1 MNDLVVVLPGIMG
14 SALYKNGKPAW
25 DPTLDGVVDALKTL
39 GRSISSLTLPA
50 GVGDNPPEDGVEATH
65 LVKDVHVIPGLW
77 TPIRGYTRLLATL
90 AASGYT
96 KEAGNLLPVAYDW
109 RTSIP
114 CIVNTQTPRIDTALE
129 QWRARPG
136 HADARIVF
144 VCHSMG
150 GLVARH
156 YTTTHR
162 DQVRKIITMGT
173 PSRGS
178 MNALNTLMNGVGPD
192 WGWLQ
197 DILVPFARSLPGLH
211 NLLPAYPCVDTGGNY
226 EDFAFLKDHPVN
238 ELDSTMASTGLRFLN
253 QLADTEA
260 KDPAFTQCLQP
271 IIGWNQDTLNSVRIA
286 GGVPHFQTTYGTLEM
301 TGDGTVPL
309 AGAVPKGLPLDSNLL
324 HGWPD
329 LHGNL
334 QDNKTVLAELT
345 RILKNA
351 PPIVLRGDAIP
362 INANMPDLLQAGHDL
377 NVTVTLPPDTREN
390 IQITLQSAGQT
401 IVRRPAI
408 INQTAATTFTNMPP
422 GIHAVRVTGT
432 TPGSAIQPV
441 TGTVTAWSKSWEP
454 TRPSHG

>member
-25 DPTLDGVVDALKTL
+25 DPALDGVVNALKTL
-39 GRSISSLTLPA
+39 GRSITSLTVPEGL
-50 GVGDNPPEDGVEATH
+50 GDNTPDDGVEATH
-65 LVKDVHVIPGLW
+65 LVNDVHVIPGLW

-90 AASGYT
+90 AANGYT
-96 KEAGNLLPVAYDW
+96 EQTGNLLPVAYDW

-162 DQVRKIITMGT
+162 DQVRKIVTMGT

-178 MNALNTLMNGVGPD
+178 MNALNTLINGVGPD

-197 DILVPFARSLPGLH
+197 NIILPFARSLPGLH

-238 ELDSTMASTGLRFLN
+238 ELDPTMATAGLRFLN

-260 KDPAFTQCLQP
+260 NDPGFTKRLHP
-271 IIGWNQDTLNSVRIA
+271 IIGWNQNTLTSVRIA
-286 GGVPHFQTTYGTLEM
+286 DGVPHFQTTHGTLQM

-324 HGWPD
+324 HGCPD

-334 QDNKTVLAELT
+334 QDNKTVLGELT

-377 NVTVTLPPDTREN
+377 TVTVTLPPDTREN
-390 IQITLQSAGQT
+390 IQITLDSDGHNNA
-401 IVRRPAI
+401 RRPTIA
-408 INQTAATTFTNMPP
+408 NQTATTTFRNMPP
-422 GIHAVRVTGT
+422 GIHTVRVTGT

-441 TGTVTAWSKSWEP
+441 TGTVTVWSESWEAD
-454 TRPSHG
+454 